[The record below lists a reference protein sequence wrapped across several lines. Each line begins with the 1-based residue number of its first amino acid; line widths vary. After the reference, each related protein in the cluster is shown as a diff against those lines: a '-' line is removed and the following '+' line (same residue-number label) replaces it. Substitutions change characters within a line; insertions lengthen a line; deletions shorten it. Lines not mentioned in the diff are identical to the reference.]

1 MQAALADREAGARRA
16 VAVALVTGDA
26 RGAREARSGFDA
38 LHAAVVDARRPPA
51 RAVVV
56 TEVQPDR
63 PAALLA
69 AAGRGGSILTAGNVL
84 VLAGE
89 GGVAKSPSGADA
101 PRFAWPTGWARSTSN
116 DPGARLD
123 GTGYG
128 ALHGGLFDGAGGQAL
143 VVTYEDTAADV
154 AFRLRT
160 LAGWWWGETDPDRAT
175 AALRNVRVL
184 ADPGPLFGPVAA
196 FGGEGSALYTAR
208 PGPLDGWPDLWT
220 AADECPDLRLIVI
233 DPAMAAFAGDQNAA
247 AGVRE
252 FYAALR
258 REARARL
265 LGVLLVAHT
274 NKTSRGSVSDIYDPG
289 STAGSTHWTDAARGA
304 CRLGW
309 PEDDNYDGGRA
320 ADRLQGQLW
329 PAKAAYRRQAGAG
342 AQRRDMRFHGRRRL
356 ADARRSREG
365 RGRGEARRRGGRRRQ
380 ARGRRRRGPDRA
392 RGAGRTVTAAEL
404 AAERLAARTA
414 DEILD
419 AEARIAWAKMPEH
432 HGAECPPD
440 RVPATLALAAWLPE
454 CPAKR
459 RAAAAAGMDRVAL
472 ALMAAAPLHTPL
484 GEALGWPRSL
494 RPHPGG
500 SFAQHAAAPTMQA
513 RAMATFARRWLLT
526 DPAEAGWFTPTV
538 TPDWVAEGWERHWR
552 PADRHPAAGRR
563 APARTVAAGP

>member
-1 MQAALADREAGARRA
+1 MPRRRGGEGETMSDDLLEHLDLRHELAQIVDPSDREALHALAVQIEPPPNWERYGADGLQRLGAVLQEARALLDGGAEPLAVRARLLWALTGGDHGEPDVGTAALLAALDGDTSGADEAVQAALADREAGARRA

-38 LHAAVVDARRPPA
+38 LHAAVVAARRPPA
-51 RAVVV
+51 RAAVV

-63 PAALLA
+63 PAPLLA

-89 GGVAKSPSGADA
+89 GGVAKSPLALTAALCMAD
-101 PRFAWPTGWARSTSN
+101 RLARSTSD

-160 LAGWWWGETDPDRAT
+160 LAVWWWGETDPDRAT

-274 NKTSRGSVSDIYDPG
+274 NKTSRSVSDIYDPG

-309 PEDDNYDGGRA
+309 PEDDNYDGGRLLTVCKA
-320 ADRLQGQLW
+320 NYGPPKLRIDAKPVRAPSGEICGFMAGGDWQTRAEH
-329 PAKAAYRRQAGAG
+329 AKA
-342 AQRRDMRFHGRRRL
+342 
-356 ADARRSREG
+356 E
-365 RGRGEARRRGGRRRQ
+365 
-380 ARGRRRRGPDRA
+380 
-392 RGAGRTVTAAEL
+392 
-404 AAERLAARTA
+404 
-414 DEILD
+414 
-419 AEARIAWAKMPEH
+419 AEA
-432 HGAECPPD
+432 
-440 RVPATLALAAWLPE
+440 
-454 CPAKR
+454 KR
-459 RAAAAAGMDRVAL
+459 GAAAG
-472 ALMAAAPLHTPL
+472 
-484 GEALGWPRSL
+484 G
-494 RPHPGG
+494 
-500 SFAQHAAAPTMQA
+500 
-513 RAMATFARRWLLT
+513 
-526 DPAEAGWFTPTV
+526 AGK
-538 TPDWVAEGWERHWR
+538 
-552 PADRHPAAGRR
+552 PAAGAAVDPTER
-563 APARTVAAGP
+563 AALDAL

>member
-1 MQAALADREAGARRA
+1 MIDELQALGLALATPADETDLQDAYQAARGALDGAGLRLPPLGSPDLQAAVEAEHGKARALAAVLDGDTSGADEAVQAALADREAGARRA

-51 RAVVV
+51 RAAVV

-89 GGVAKSPSGADA
+89 GGVAKSPLALTAALCMAD
-101 PRFAWPTGWARSTSN
+101 RLARSTSD

-274 NKTSRGSVSDIYDPG
+274 NKTSRISSDIYDPG

-309 PEDDNYDGGRA
+309 RPEDDNYDGGRLLTVCKA
-320 ADRLQGQLW
+320 NYGPPKLRIDAEPVRAPNGEICGFMAGGGWQTRAEH
-329 PAKAAYRRQAGAG
+329 AKA
-342 AQRRDMRFHGRRRL
+342 
-356 ADARRSREG
+356 E
-365 RGRGEARRRGGRRRQ
+365 
-380 ARGRRRRGPDRA
+380 
-392 RGAGRTVTAAEL
+392 
-404 AAERLAARTA
+404 
-414 DEILD
+414 
-419 AEARIAWAKMPEH
+419 AEA
-432 HGAECPPD
+432 
-440 RVPATLALAAWLPE
+440 
-454 CPAKR
+454 KR
-459 RAAAAAGMDRVAL
+459 GAAAG
-472 ALMAAAPLHTPL
+472 
-484 GEALGWPRSL
+484 G
-494 RPHPGG
+494 
-500 SFAQHAAAPTMQA
+500 
-513 RAMATFARRWLLT
+513 
-526 DPAEAGWFTPTV
+526 AGK
-538 TPDWVAEGWERHWR
+538 
-552 PADRHPAAGRR
+552 PAAGAAVDPTER
-563 APARTVAAGP
+563 AALDAL